1 MEEGFS
7 QGAVCSPVI
16 ANLYLHYVLV
26 WWLNE
31 QVKPHMKG
39 YGGLVVHA
47 DDFVASFQ
55 YRKEAE
61 AFYKEKK
68 WGTLG
73 YNDMLKVYPIVPARI
88 YVSVY
93 D

>member
-1 MEEGFS
+1 M
-7 QGAVCSPVI
+7 
-16 ANLYLHYVLV
+16 
-26 WWLNE
+26 
-31 QVKPHMKG
+31 
-39 YGGLVVHA
+39 VHA

>member
-47 DDFVASFQ
+47 DDLWPASNIG
-55 YRKEAE
+55 RKR
-61 AFYKEKK
+61 KLSMN
-68 WGTLG
+68 T
-73 YNDMLKVYPIVPARI
+73 
-88 YVSVY
+88 
-93 D
+93 